1 VPEQIAI
8 PLDQCE
14 VYAFADLAAGAD
26 AKIGRRTC
34 RQTVLVGARDWL
46 DRWFILQAWAG
57 RISTVD
63 FKDKILAAHER
74 FRPKVFGLEAN
85 GMQILFGQLVIDEGK
100 RLLGKVNFFPVHQ
113 PTKVKKPFRIRTGLD
128 PVMKEGRLFL
138 QNKWDDLA
146 QEIRGFPTAA
156 TVDLI
161 DSLVS
166 MFELAPKMPK
176 RKGRDVGLEK
186 LARYLRETGC
196 PHNEME
202 RRLEEYRVKNRIQL
216 N

>member
-1 VPEQIAI
+1 MPEQIAI

-14 VYAFADLAAGAD
+14 IYAFADLAAGAD

-46 DRWFILQAWAG
+46 DRWFVLQAWAG

-63 FKDKILAAHER
+63 FRDKILEAHEKFKPR
-74 FRPKVFGLEAN
+74 IFGLEAN
-85 GMQILFGQLVIDEGK
+85 GMQILFGKLVIDEGK
-100 RLLGKVNFFPVHQ
+100 KRFGRVNFYPVHQ

-128 PVMKEGRLFL
+128 PVLKEGRLFL

-166 MFELAPKMPK
+166 MFELAPKKPQK
-176 RKGRDVGLEK
+176 RGRDSGLER
-186 LARYLRETGC
+186 LAKYLRETGC
-196 PHNEME
+196 PPQEIE
-202 RRLEEYRVKNRIQL
+202 RRLEDYIIKN
-216 N
+216 